1 MITYKGEN
9 YDIPDNYVIS
19 ILKRYKFK
27 PKIVKAFAQRTGLT
41 LPAEF
46 IAICEK
52 ANSWAAEFIS
62 SDYDEPTEEWLL
74 RLERYFESELNFYY
88 RYGKLKEY
96 PAASFISNEEG
107 VRRMGEDY
115 VYFVTVYERGDDY
128 SAFTY
133 ATTDKDDAFRFVE
146 KEQKKW
152 TEGWATHALLWRSK
166 LKLWGGE
173 KILWGIYSVEKGEWL
188 TDYSVDGNENV
199 FFEDQVLEKAPYASP
214 NFGIFVCPMTVKDGI
229 RSFTVHL

>member
-9 YDIPDNYVIS
+9 YDIPDSYVIS

-27 PKIVKAFAQRTGLT
+27 LKIVKAFAQRTGLT
-41 LPAEF
+41 LPDEF
-46 IAICEK
+46 IAMCEE
-52 ANSWAAEFIS
+52 ASSWAAEFIS
-62 SDYDEPTEEWLL
+62 SDKYEPTEEKLL
-74 RLERYFESELNFYY
+74 LLERYFESELNYYY

-96 PAASFISNEEG
+96 PAASFISDEEG

-115 VYFVTVYERGDDY
+115 VYFVTVYECGDDY

-133 ATTDKDDAFRFVE
+133 ATTDKDDAVRFVE

-188 TDYSVDGNENV
+188 TDFSVDRNENV

-214 NFGIFVCPMTVKDGI
+214 NFGIFVCPMVVKDGKMY
-229 RSFTVHL
+229 FTVQL

>member
-9 YDIPDNYVIS
+9 YDIPDSYVIS

-107 VRRMGEDY
+107 ARRMGEDY
-115 VYFVTVYERGDDY
+115 VYFVTVYECGDDD

-133 ATTDKDDAFRFVE
+133 ATTDEDDAVRFVE

-173 KILWGIYSVEKGEWL
+173 KILMGIYSVEKGEWL
-188 TDYSVDGNENV
+188 TDYSVDGNENI

-214 NFGIFVCPMTVKDGI
+214 NFGIFVCPMTVKDGR
-229 RSFTVHL
+229 RSFPFHL

>member
-1 MITYKGEN
+1 MITFKGEI
-9 YDIPDNYVIS
+9 YDVPDEYVIS

-27 PKIVKAFAQRTGLT
+27 LKIVKAFAQRTDLT
-41 LPAEF
+41 LPDEF
-46 IAICEK
+46 IAMCEE

-62 SDYDEPTEEWLL
+62 SDKDEPTEEWLL
-74 RLERYFESELNFYY
+74 RLERYFESELHYYY
-88 RYGKLKEY
+88 RYGKLKEH
-96 PAASFISNEEG
+96 PVAPFRRNEEG
-107 VRRMGEDY
+107 VCRMGEDY

>member
-9 YDIPDNYVIS
+9 YDIPDKRVIS
-19 ILKRYKFK
+19 ILRRYKFK
-27 PKIVKAFAQRTGLT
+27 PKIVRAFAQRTGLT

-46 IAICEK
+46 IAMCEE

-74 RLERYFESELNFYY
+74 RLEMYFESKLHHYY
-88 RYGKLKEY
+88 RYGKLKEH
-96 PAASFISNEEG
+96 PVAPFLRDEEG
-107 VRRMGEDY
+107 VCRMGEDY
-115 VYFVTVYERGDDY
+115 VYFITVYERGDAY
-128 SAFTY
+128 TAFAY
-133 ATTDKDDAFRFVE
+133 ATTDKDDAARFVE

-188 TDYSVDGNENV
+188 TYYSVDGNETV
-199 FFEDQVLEKAPYASP
+199 FFEDQVLVKAPYSSP
-214 NFGIFVCPMTVKDGI
+214 NFGIFVCPMTVKDG
-229 RSFTVHL
+229 RMSFTVHL

>member
-9 YDIPDNYVIS
+9 YDIPDSYVIS

-27 PKIVKAFAQRTGLT
+27 LKIVKAFAQRTGLT
-41 LPAEF
+41 LPDEF
-46 IAICEK
+46 IAMCEE
-52 ANSWAAEFIS
+52 ASSWAAEFIS
-62 SDYDEPTEEWLL
+62 SDKYEPTEEKLL
-74 RLERYFESELNFYY
+74 LLERYFESELNYYY

-96 PAASFISNEEG
+96 PAASFISDEEG

-173 KILWGIYSVEKGEWL
+173 KIL
-188 TDYSVDGNENV
+188 
-199 FFEDQVLEKAPYASP
+199 
-214 NFGIFVCPMTVKDGI
+214 
-229 RSFTVHL
+229 

>member
-9 YDIPDNYVIS
+9 YDIPDSYVIS

-74 RLERYFESELNFYY
+74 RLEMYFESKLHHYY
-88 RYGKLKEY
+88 RYGKLKEH
-96 PAASFISNEEG
+96 P
-107 VRRMGEDY
+107 V
-115 VYFVTVYERGDDY
+115 
-128 SAFTY
+128 
-133 ATTDKDDAFRFVE
+133 
-146 KEQKKW
+146 
-152 TEGWATHALLWRSK
+152 
-166 LKLWGGE
+166 
-173 KILWGIYSVEKGEWL
+173 
-188 TDYSVDGNENV
+188 
-199 FFEDQVLEKAPYASP
+199 AP
-214 NFGIFVCPMTVKDGI
+214 FKRDE
-229 RSFTVHL
+229 